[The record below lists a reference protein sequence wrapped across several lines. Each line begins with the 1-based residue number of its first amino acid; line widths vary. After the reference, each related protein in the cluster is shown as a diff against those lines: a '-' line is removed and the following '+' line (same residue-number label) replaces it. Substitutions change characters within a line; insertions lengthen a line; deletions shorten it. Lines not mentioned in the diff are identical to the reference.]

1 LKIFVA
7 TLTRNV
13 FGGAESYLRSILPL
27 LAGAGHEITIGYEQ
41 EELSSFPT
49 IDEDCFP
56 LVRLTPGG
64 SLPGSASRADVVLLN
79 GMWDASR
86 EGELTA
92 LLPSVYF
99 SHNFWGTCV
108 SGSKRWGSP
117 RPRVCERPLGVGCLA
132 HYLPHRCGGLNPLVA
147 LRLFGNQRSRLAAI
161 IQARALVVASGYMRD
176 EYLKNGVAAERIH
189 VVPYFVQSPAVS
201 APLPGTGN
209 SESPNQPIRLLFI
222 GRMTPLKGPEYLIRA
237 ADALRSCH
245 GRPSI
250 VVLAGDGP
258 SRNLVTREASRLGV
272 PVEDHGWVDPKRRDE
287 LIRQATVLVL
297 PSTWPEPFGLV
308 GLEAARLGV
317 PTVAFPVGGIP
328 EWLKPGVNGELA
340 ERPADPISLAAAIDR
355 ATRSP
360 AHHRALAEAALAQA
374 RCYDEA
380 THLRKLL
387 AILEQVAGEPR
398 SAV

>member
-1 LKIFVA
+1 LRIFVA

-13 FGGAESYLRSILPL
+13 LGGAETYLRSILPL
-27 LAGAGHEITIGYEQ
+27 LARAGHEITVGYEQ
-41 EELSSFPT
+41 EDLSSFPT
-49 IDEDCFP
+49 IDEERFP
-56 LVRLTPGG
+56 LVRLAPGG
-64 SLPGSASRADVVLLN
+64 PLPGSASRADVVLLN
-79 GMWDASR
+79 GMWDAGR

-161 IQARALVVASGYMRD
+161 IQARALIVASGYMRA
-176 EYLKNGVAAERIH
+176 EYLKNGVAADRIH
-189 VVPYFVQSPAVS
+189 VVPYFVESPAVS
-201 APLPGTGN
+201 APLPGTGI
-209 SESPNQPIRLLFI
+209 SEQPIRLLFI
-222 GRMTPLKGPEYLIRA
+222 GRMTPLKGPEFLIWA
-237 ADALRSCH
+237 ADALRSRH

-258 SRNLVTREASRLGV
+258 SRNLVKREASRLGV
-272 PVEDHGWVDPKRRDE
+272 PVEDHGWVDPKKRDE

-340 ERPADPISLAAAIDR
+340 ERPADPNSLAEAIDR

-360 AHHRALAEAALAQA
+360 EHHRALAEAAVAQA
-374 RCYDEA
+374 CSYDQA

-387 AILEQVAGEPR
+387 AILEQAAGEPR
-398 SAV
+398 SAI